1 MSLDFDTRFPR
12 FSIGPNDRVTI
23 KGRAF
28 RLVQRMSNASVL
40 IPADGEGLAETFR
53 FALLNALSAKG
64 KVRREVDYYLP
75 AFQRAPAF
83 ALAACAPVGDLPA
96 AVKARLDVRNA
107 LVEGFKELY
116 RAGLVKKTSRSVDAM
131 EEQILDAR
139 APISI
144 SRLIPKKWSARR
156 RPGRVQDA
164 VYGAASWNGR
174 SGRLTRAHCSNGC
187 ARASGPARQASP
199 TGTTDAATG

>member
-28 RLVQRMSNASVL
+28 RLVQRMSDAFVL
-40 IPADGEGLAETFR
+40 IPADGEGLAETFP

-64 KVRREVDYYLP
+64 KVRHEVDYYLP

-83 ALAACAPVGDLPA
+83 ALAACVPVGDLPA

-107 LVEGFKELY
+107 LVEGFKKLY

-131 EEQILDAR
+131 EEQILDAARSYLDQQADTEKMEREALARKGAGRGLRGGVVERTIR
-139 APISI
+139 AVDP
-144 SRLIPKKWSARR
+144 RTL
-156 RPGRVQDA
+156 
-164 VYGAASWNGR
+164 
-174 SGRLTRAHCSNGC
+174 LE
-187 ARASGPARQASP
+187 
-199 TGTTDAATG
+199 